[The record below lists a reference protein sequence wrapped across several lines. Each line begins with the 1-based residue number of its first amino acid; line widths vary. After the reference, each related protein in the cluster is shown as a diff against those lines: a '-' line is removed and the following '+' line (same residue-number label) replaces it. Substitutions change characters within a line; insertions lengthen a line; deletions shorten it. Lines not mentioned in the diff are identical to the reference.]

1 MALQP
6 LQPAL
11 PPPPAGPSATTA
23 AHLRAVAEK
32 AKAGEPEAQA
42 ELGEAARMLET
53 HFVTWLLR
61 EMRRTVPEGGLLP
74 RGPASDIYEQMLD
87 DSLGK
92 AIAQGSGLGIARAI
106 EQQLAPSVARA
117 PVSSQNHPTTTAPTT
132 HATTGE

>member
-1 MALQP
+1 MAIQP
-6 LQPAL
+6 LQAAL
-11 PPPPAGPSATTA
+11 PPPPAGPSASTA
-23 AHLRAVAEK
+23 ARLRAVAEK

-106 EQQLAPSVARA
+106 EQQLAPRVAHAA
-117 PVSSQNHPTTTAPTT
+117 PSPQDPTTASAT